1 MKKKICMLLA
11 GTMLA
16 GSLGTTGFAQE
27 ETTTTEP
34 MELTMYFPVSVG
46 GGPDAL
52 IDALES
58 GHLAGAGLDV
68 VDGDRNI
75 YYSDHKNQMLHHHQM
90 AILNSMPNVL
100 MLPHMAYYTDQ
111 ALEDMVRNSLAVT
124 SEYFLTHQ

>member
-1 MKKKICMLLA
+1 MFKKTMAMALA
-11 GTMLA
+11 GLMLTSMA
-16 GSLGTTGFAQE
+16 GTTALTAKAE
-27 ETTTTEP
+27 NDDV
-34 MELTMYFPVSVG
+34 MELTMYFPASVG

>member
-1 MKKKICMLLA
+1 MDADKIAQMKS
-11 GTMLA
+11 
-16 GSLGTTGFAQE
+16 GSVLINTSRGA
-27 ETTTTEP
+27 
-34 MELTMYFPVSVG
+34 LVDS
-46 GGPDAL
+46 DAL